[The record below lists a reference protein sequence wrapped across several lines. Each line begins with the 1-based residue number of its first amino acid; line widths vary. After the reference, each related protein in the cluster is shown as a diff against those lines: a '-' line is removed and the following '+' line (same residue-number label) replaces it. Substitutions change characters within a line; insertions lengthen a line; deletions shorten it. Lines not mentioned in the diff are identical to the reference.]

1 LLIPYGK
8 KDAWYKAVRKFVNEP
23 DYAKGLAMQLSKDV
37 RERFD
42 ISKTAERRAELYR
55 SIGRKL

>member
-1 LLIPYGK
+1 
-8 KDAWYKAVRKFVNEP
+8 VNEP
-23 DYAKGLAMQLSKDV
+23 DYARHLALQLAEDV

-42 ISKTAERRAELYR
+42 IAKTAERRAELYR

>member
-1 LLIPYGK
+1 
-8 KDAWYKAVRKFVNEP
+8 
-23 DYAKGLAMQLSKDV
+23 V